1 MFFYYINKFTLFN
14 NDKYLYF
21 RFMSDQS
28 VYGIALKP
36 HIIHGN
42 NYVSK
47 LFYQK
52 IKQ

>member
-1 MFFYYINKFTLFN
+1 MFLYYIIQFTLFN

-21 RFMSDQS
+21 RSMLYWS

-47 LFYQK
+47 
-52 IKQ
+52 